1 MCFTSKKKV
10 HEINDFKDSSEDE
23 SDEFFV
29 YTVED
34 PKADK
39 ADEWFTHLKT
49 NGTEIQYKL
58 DTGSQVNIIT
68 EQLLNKLRK
77 KTPKSTNQNQTYILQ
92 WELHTHQRNMC
103 VDSEQKTTS
112 LQAALRSGIRITHSN
127 HRSQCLQQIRTG
139 QESVYG

>member
-1 MCFTSKKKV
+1 MQEQYKRCGGMHGKNCPAVGQTCKKCGKRDHFARMCFTSKKKV

-29 YTVED
+29 YTMED

-68 EQLLNKLRK
+68 EQLFNKF
-77 KTPKSTNQNQTYILQ
+77 
-92 WELHTHQRNMC
+92 
-103 VDSEQKTTS
+103 
-112 LQAALRSGIRITHSN
+112 THSN